1 MSQNADKFLN
11 TFNAVERYLE
21 NKFNQG
27 NFAPFRFLLR
37 RAAAKDPIIR
47 QNQDLLYMCG
57 DLRNV
62 LVHNDRFGG
71 RTIAEPLD
79 AVVVEFEKVRELIE
93 HPGRIDQFEKKV
105 FYCFLNDTLDKAL
118 QLMINHKITQIPVMD
133 NNKIVEVLNG
143 NHISFWLANQSSV
156 SPSQTK
162 ISEVLKTAEYKRNF
176 EIIPRSMSV
185 YEAAELYRNSYQAEP
200 KNRYFDALIIT
211 ENGKPHEKMTGIIVL
226 KDIAKF
232 MTE

>member
-1 MSQNADKFLN
+1 MPQNADQFLN
-11 TFNAVERYLE
+11 IFNAVERHLQ

-37 RAAAKDPIIR
+37 RAAA
-47 QNQDLLYMCG
+47 QDAIFRRYQDVLFAFG

-71 RTIAEPLD
+71 RAIAEPLD
-79 AVVVEFEKVRELIE
+79 EVVKEFEEISELIE
-93 HPGRIDQFEKKV
+93 HPGKVEIFEKKV
-105 FYCFLNDTLDKAL
+105 FYCFFNDTLDKAL
-118 QLMINHKITQIPVMD
+118 QLMLKHKITQIPVID
-133 NNKIVEVLNG
+133 DTNIIEVLNG
-143 NHISFWLANQSSV
+143 NHVAFWLADQSTV
-156 SPSQTK
+156 SPSQTR
-162 ISEVLKTAEYKRNF
+162 ISQVLGNAEYKHNF
-176 EIIPRSMSV
+176 KIIPCSMSV
-185 YEAAELYRNSYQAEP
+185 YDAAEMYRYSYLTEP

-226 KDIAKF
+226 KDIAKY

>member
-1 MSQNADKFLN
+1 
-11 TFNAVERYLE
+11 
-21 NKFNQG
+21 
-27 NFAPFRFLLR
+27 
-37 RAAAKDPIIR
+37 
-47 QNQDLLYMCG
+47 
-57 DLRNV
+57 
-62 LVHNDRFGG
+62 
-71 RTIAEPLD
+71 
-79 AVVVEFEKVRELIE
+79 
-93 HPGRIDQFEKKV
+93 
-105 FYCFLNDTLDKAL
+105 
-118 QLMINHKITQIPVMD
+118 MD
-133 NNKIVEVLNG
+133 DNKIVEVLNG

>member
-1 MSQNADKFLN
+1 MSQNADRFLN
-11 TFNAVERYLE
+11 IFNAVERYLE

-37 RAAAKDPIIR
+37 RAAAKDPVIR
-47 QNQDLLYMCG
+47 RNQDLLYMCG

-79 AVVVEFEKVRELIE
+79 EVVEEFEKIRELIE
-93 HPGRIDQFEKKV
+93 HPGKADQFVKKV
-105 FYCFLNDTLDKAL
+105 FYCFLNDTLNKAL

-133 NNKIVEVLNG
+133 DNKIVEVLNG